1 MAKQKSV
8 YLCDDCGYESA
19 NWYGKC
25 PGCGA
30 WNTMRELRLSP
41 AKPAAGS
48 AKNAASSA
56 TAAPE
61 AVTVDRI
68 ERGDEVRQSSGIRE
82 LDRVLGGGVVR
93 GSVVLIGGDPGIG
106 KSTLLLQ
113 LSGNIAETGQK
124 VLYVSGE
131 ESLRQI
137 GMRARRTGVDASPV
151 KLLSH
156 TAVSDI
162 LDVIEREAPDVVIID
177 SIQTMVCEDVSG
189 APGSVTQVR
198 ESAARFLRYA
208 KQSAAAFFLVGH
220 VTKEGSLAG
229 PRVLEHMVDT
239 VLYFEGDP
247 RHDHRIL
254 RAVKNRFGSTN
265 EIGIFQMCDRGMIPV
280 EDPSGILLFRRE
292 EPVSGCAVACVLE
305 GTRPMNVEVQALT
318 AATAYGNARRMA
330 AGFDHNRMALL
341 LAVLEKK
348 ARLPLGNQDAY
359 INVAG
364 GLRLDDPGAD
374 LAVCAA
380 VASSFF
386 SRPVPQDTAFIGE
399 VGLTGEVRA
408 VQQMQRRIGECAA
421 LGFRR
426 IVTAKLA
433 ASVHPPENT
442 QLLQVSDIGQMIRAL
457 YGKAKAA
464 EENEG

>member
-1 MAKQKSV
+1 MAKSKTM
-8 YLCDDCGYESA
+8 YLCDDCGYEST

-25 PGCGA
+25 PSCGA
-30 WNTMRELRLSP
+30 WNTMREMRI
-41 AKPAAGS
+41 APAAKS
-48 AKNAASSA
+48 TSSSKR
-56 TAAPE
+56 E
-61 AVTVDRI
+61 STVKI
-68 ERGDEVRQSSGIRE
+68 TSVLVGELTQDEETRYSSGIRE
-82 LDRVLGGGVVR
+82 LDRVLGGGIVR
-93 GSVVLIGGDPGIG
+93 GSMILIGGDPGIG

-113 LSGNIAETGQK
+113 ISGNIADETRR

-137 GMRARRTGVDASPV
+137 GMRAHRTGVAKSAV
-151 KLLSH
+151 RLIAH
-156 TAVSDI
+156 TNTDEI
-162 LDVIEREAPDVVIID
+162 LTQIAQESPDVVIID
-177 SIQTMVCEDVSG
+177 SIQTMACDDVSG
-189 APGSVTQVR
+189 APGSISQVR

-208 KQSAAAFFLVGH
+208 KDHSVAMFLVGH
-220 VTKEGSLAG
+220 VTIEGALAG

-280 EDPSGILLFRRE
+280 EDPSGILLFKRE
-292 EPVSGCAVACVLE
+292 EPVSGCAVVCTLE

-318 AATAYGNARRMA
+318 ATTAYGTARRMA
-330 AGFDHNRMALL
+330 AGFDHSRMALL

-348 ARLPLGNQDAY
+348 AGLPLANQDAY

-380 VASSFF
+380 VASGFF
-386 SRPVPQDTAFIGE
+386 GRAIPEDMAFVGE
-399 VGLTGEVRA
+399 VGLTGEVRS
-408 VQQMQRRIGECAA
+408 VQQMERRLSECAA
-421 LGFRR
+421 LGFKHVVMARATGSIR
-426 IVTAKLA
+426 IPDGL
-433 ASVHPPENT
+433 SVIHVGDVQE
-442 QLLQVSDIGQMIRAL
+442 MIRRL
-457 YGKAKAA
+457 FGKASKS
-464 EENEG
+464 ENA